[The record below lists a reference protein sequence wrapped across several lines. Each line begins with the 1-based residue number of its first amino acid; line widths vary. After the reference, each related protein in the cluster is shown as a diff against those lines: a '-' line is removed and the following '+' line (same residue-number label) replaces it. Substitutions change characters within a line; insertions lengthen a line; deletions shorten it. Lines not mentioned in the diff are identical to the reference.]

1 MFPAS
6 TKIILVDGDA
16 SIRRALGRI
25 FSAAGFAW
33 EAFASG
39 EEFLAAGDECGA
51 ACVVADTRLPGLDGL
66 GLMRRF
72 AAGHPGVPFI
82 FLSVEEDEETRR
94 EARAA
99 GAAAF
104 FRKPIDAEALLDS
117 IRWTLHAPAPAAS
130 A

>member
-1 MFPAS
+1 MFPPSA
-6 TKIILVDGDA
+6 KIILVDGDA

-25 FSAAGFAW
+25 FSTAGFAW
-33 EAFASG
+33 EGFASG
-39 EEFLAAGDECGA
+39 EEFLSVADECEA

-72 AAGHPGVPFI
+72 TAGHSGVPFI
-82 FLSVEEDEETRR
+82 FLTEEEDERTRR

-117 IRWTLHAPAPAAS
+117 IRWALHPPATAAS